1 MVMKNVTKKIQK
13 IPYLFLLMLF
23 SFVTASAQKGITVRG
38 TVLDS
43 NGETIIGA
51 SVTLKGN
58 NSIGTITDIDGNFV
72 LTVPSEK
79 SVLIV
84 SYVGMKP
91 QEVKVSS
98 KGMIKV
104 TLEDDTKQLE
114 EVVVV
119 GYGQQKKA
127 SVVGAITQTSG
138 KILERAG
145 GVSSLG
151 SALTGTLPGVITSAS
166 SGIPG
171 AEDPQIIIRTQSSW
185 NNSEPLVLVDGIER
199 EMSSV
204 DISSVESIS
213 VLKDA
218 SATAVYGVKGA
229 NGVILIT
236 TKRGKEGKAS
246 VQIKANVTAKVAS
259 KLPEKYDAY
268 DTFYLMN
275 NSIEREACLNPSGWG
290 NYTPT
295 AIIDKYRHP
304 ANLEEWDRYPN
315 VDWEDV
321 LFKRSAMSY
330 NASVNVSGG
339 TKVVS
344 YFAAADF
351 VSEGDLFKE
360 FDNHRGY
367 NSGFGYNRINVRSN
381 LDFQLT
387 PTTKFSTNLFG
398 SNAVRTVP
406 WNYDDQDAS
415 YWSAAYKSSPDAM
428 RPVYSNGIWGYYA
441 PRNADVPNSA
451 YNLATSGT
459 EKRTTTKITTDFI
472 FAQDLKMITKGLK
485 FKANFSMDYTFKEVG
500 RGINDM
506 YNYAQRMWIDPDTGV
521 AKWERDPDTGT
532 GLDYPVNKV
541 YWKSQAGNVDVNATY
556 RKLYYS
562 MQLDYARTFGKHEV
576 TALGLFSRLKE
587 AEGGVFPIYREDWVF
602 RFTYNYAL
610 RYFFEM
616 NGAYNGSEKFGPDY
630 RFDLFPSFSI
640 GWMLSEEKF
649 IKNNLK
655 FLDMLKFRASWGRVG
670 DDSLVQPWQR
680 FAMNNRF
687 LYKDQLS
694 YGGNTLMGDINPA
707 NTPYTYYAI
716 SKLGNSD
723 ISWEMAEKRNFG
735 IDYALFNGLIAG
747 SVDIFNDTRT
757 DILVK
762 GSERAIASYFGQ
774 SAPDANLGKVNS
786 HGYELELR
794 LNHTFNN
801 GIRTWLNTSMTHAVN
816 DVKFRD
822 DAPLKPDYQKGAGH
836 AIDQQY
842 AYIDHGNLATWDDV
856 IGSSS
861 WTTSNDMKLPGDYNI
876 VDFNGDGIVDSND
889 KAPYQYAKMPQNT
902 YNASIGVEWK
912 GFSIFAQFYGV
923 NNVTREVNF
932 PTFRST
938 AHVAY
943 AEGEYWTP
951 GGTAT
956 LPTPRWG
963 TTVDD
968 AAAGTRYW
976 YDASYLRLKNVE
988 LSYTF
993 NNAKWLKKMGLK
1005 TCRIY
1010 LNGDNLYMW
1019 TDMPDDRESNT
1030 GYSSSDG
1037 AYPTMRR
1044 FNLGID
1050 ITL

>member
-1 MVMKNVTKKIQK
+1 M
-13 IPYLFLLMLF
+13 
-23 SFVTASAQKGITVRG
+23 
-38 TVLDS
+38 
-43 NGETIIGA
+43 
-51 SVTLKGN
+51 
-58 NSIGTITDIDGNFV
+58 
-72 LTVPSEK
+72 
-79 SVLIV
+79 
-84 SYVGMKP
+84 
-91 QEVKVSS
+91 
-98 KGMIKV
+98 MIKM
-104 TLEDDTKQLE
+104 
-114 EVVVV
+114 
-119 GYGQQKKA
+119 
-127 SVVGAITQTSG
+127 
-138 KILERAG
+138 R
-145 GVSSLG
+145 
-151 SALTGTLPGVITSAS
+151 
-166 SGIPG
+166 
-171 AEDPQIIIRTQSSW
+171 
-185 NNSEPLVLVDGIER
+185 
-199 EMSSV
+199 
-204 DISSVESIS
+204 
-213 VLKDA
+213 
-218 SATAVYGVKGA
+218 
-229 NGVILIT
+229 LI
-236 TKRGKEGKAS
+236 G
-246 VQIKANVTAKVAS
+246 
-259 KLPEKYDAY
+259 L
-268 DTFYLMN
+268 L
-275 NSIEREACLNPSGWG
+275 L
-290 NYTPT
+290 
-295 AIIDKYRHP
+295 
-304 ANLEEWDRYPN
+304 
-315 VDWEDV
+315 
-321 LFKRSAMSY
+321 
-330 NASVNVSGG
+330 
-339 TKVVS
+339 
-344 YFAAADF
+344 
-351 VSEGDLFKE
+351 
-360 FDNHRGY
+360 
-367 NSGFGYNRINVRSN
+367 
-381 LDFQLT
+381 
-387 PTTKFSTNLFG
+387 
-398 SNAVRTVP
+398 
-406 WNYDDQDAS
+406 
-415 YWSAAYKSSPDAM
+415 
-428 RPVYSNGIWGYYA
+428 
-441 PRNADVPNSA
+441 
-451 YNLATSGT
+451 
-459 EKRTTTKITTDFI
+459 TDFI

>member
-1 MVMKNVTKKIQK
+1 MKNVTKKIQK

-23 SFVTASAQKGITVRG
+23 SVMTASAQKGITVRG

-51 SVTLKGN
+51 SVILKGN
-58 NSIGTITDIDGNFV
+58 NSIGTISDIDGNFV
-72 LTVPSEK
+72 LTVPNDK

-84 SYVGMKP
+84 SYVGMRP
-91 QEVKVSS
+91 QEVKVGS
-98 KGMIKV
+98 KSLIKV

-138 KILERAG
+138 KTLERAG
-145 GVSSLG
+145 GVSSLA

-166 SGIPG
+166 SGMPG

-259 KLPEKYDAY
+259 KLPKKYDAY
-268 DTFYLMN
+268 DTFFLMN
-275 NSIEREACLNPSGWG
+275 NSIEREACLNPSGWS

-295 AIIDKYRHP
+295 SIIDKYRHP

-351 VSEGDLFKE
+351 VSEGDLFKK

-406 WNYDDQDAS
+406 WNYNDQDAS
-415 YWSAAYKSSPDAM
+415 YWSSAYKSAPDAM
-428 RPVYSNGIWGYYA
+428 RPVYSNGLWGFYA
-441 PRNADVPNSA
+441 PRDADVPNSA
-451 YNLATSGT
+451 HNLANSGT

-472 FAQDLKMITKGLK
+472 FDQDLKMITRGLR

-506 YNYAQRMWIDPDTGV
+506 YNNAQRMWIDPDTGE
-521 AKWERDPDTGT
+521 AKWKEDPSTGT
-532 GLDYPVNKV
+532 GLDFPINKV

-630 RFDLFPSFSI
+630 RFDLFPSFSV

-670 DDSLVQPWQR
+670 DDSLVKPWQR

-687 LYKDQLS
+687 LYKDQLD
-694 YGGNTLMGDINPA
+694 YGGNTMMGDINPA
-707 NTPYTYYAI
+707 NTPYTYYSI

-723 ISWEMAEKRNFG
+723 ISWEVVEKRNFG

-762 GSERAIASYFGQ
+762 GGERAIASYFGQ
-774 SAPDANLGKVNS
+774 SAPDVNLGKVNS

-816 DVKFRD
+816 NVKFRD
-822 DAPLKPDYQKGAGH
+822 DASLKPSYQKGAGH
-836 AIDQQY
+836 TIGQQY
-842 AYIDHGNLATWDDV
+842 AYIDHGNLTTWDDV

-861 WTTSNDMKLPGDYNI
+861 WTTGNDMKLPGDYNI
-876 VDFNGDGIVDSND
+876 VDFNGDGVIDNND
-889 KAPYQYAKMPQNT
+889 KAPYQYANMPQNT

-943 AEGEYWTP
+943 VEGEYWTP

-956 LPTPRWG
+956 LPAPRWG
-963 TTVDD
+963 TTVDN
-968 AAAGTRYW
+968 AAEGTRYW

-993 NNAKWLKKMGLK
+993 NNTKWLKKIGLK

>member
-58 NSIGTITDIDGNFV
+58 NSVGTISDIDGNFV

-98 KGMIKV
+98 RSLIKV

-321 LFKRSAMSY
+321 LFKKSAMSY

-506 YNYAQRMWIDPDTGV
+506 YNNAQRMWIDPDTGV
-521 AKWERDPDTGT
+521 AKWEKDPDTGT

-836 AIDQQY
+836 AI
-842 AYIDHGNLATWDDV
+842 
-856 IGSSS
+856 
-861 WTTSNDMKLPGDYNI
+861 
-876 VDFNGDGIVDSND
+876 
-889 KAPYQYAKMPQNT
+889 
-902 YNASIGVEWK
+902 
-912 GFSIFAQFYGV
+912 
-923 NNVTREVNF
+923 
-932 PTFRST
+932 
-938 AHVAY
+938 
-943 AEGEYWTP
+943 
-951 GGTAT
+951 
-956 LPTPRWG
+956 
-963 TTVDD
+963 
-968 AAAGTRYW
+968 
-976 YDASYLRLKNVE
+976 
-988 LSYTF
+988 
-993 NNAKWLKKMGLK
+993 
-1005 TCRIY
+1005 C
-1010 LNGDNLYMW
+1010 LY
-1019 TDMPDDRESNT
+1019 
-1030 GYSSSDG
+1030 
-1037 AYPTMRR
+1037 
-1044 FNLGID
+1044 
-1050 ITL
+1050 